1 MRPLF
6 IKCWI
11 SPRRLLRFLPTSPL
25 SFASFCTR
33 CLHDLPLFAFL
44 HHRPTLLF
52 YRSRIFCLI
61 ASYHTLMGSYG
72 FTFRMYNQCVLVFVS
87 SKISMSIVNEIM
99 LLNWKGTLRLS
110 LTIRTYLILLRFL
123 GYLFSGTVKEYQN
136 SLFLFQFL
144 QKNTHR
150 R

>member
-1 MRPLF
+1 
-6 IKCWI
+6 
-11 SPRRLLRFLPTSPL
+11 
-25 SFASFCTR
+25 
-33 CLHDLPLFAFL
+33 
-44 HHRPTLLF
+44 
-52 YRSRIFCLI
+52 
-61 ASYHTLMGSYG
+61 MGSYG

-123 GYLFSGTVKEYQN
+123 GYFVLRKEYQN
-136 SLFLFQFL
+136 SLFLLQFL
-144 QKNTHR
+144 KKNTHR